1 MRNSREW
8 QRRVMQYLIV
18 MIVVWLVLSVGSAVQ
33 GQERLTPVTAAAV
46 STHWSVTLGPAVAL
60 RKGYWRQEGLDVK
73 FTVVSPGSAHVA
85 AFAGGSFQFSVS
97 LNTDVMARAAA
108 AGAHIYA
115 IMGSMNQNQYVIF
128 ARRGIKTLA
137 DLKGKKIAIDTPGG
151 SHDIFAREA
160 LSTVGL
166 GVRDVVLVPVA
177 GTIEVR
183 VNAML
188 ANATDAAIASISQ
201 WPMLR
206 SQGINLVFRMRS
218 LYPDWQTAV
227 NGAHGDIL
235 EKNPGAVKGF
245 IKGMIRAYQFMKDAR
260 NNAELLQIAKNAK
273 ITVDDRD
280 WSEALAIQRD
290 FWPADGALNLKG
302 TELVLQRERD
312 DGRISKDFTM
322 EKFIRLKPLEEAQRE
337 LGLRR

>member
-60 RKGYWRQEGLDVK
+60 SKGYWREQGLDVK
-73 FTVVSPGSAHVA
+73 FTVVGPAATHVA
-85 AFAGGSFQFSVS
+85 AFAGGSFQFSIN
-97 LNTDVMARAAA
+97 LTTDTMARAATR
-108 AGAHIYA
+108 GARIYA
-115 IMGSMNQNQYVIF
+115 IMGSTNQNQYVLF
-128 ARRGIKTLA
+128 GRSEIKRIA
-137 DLKGKKIAIDTPGG
+137 DLKGKRIAIDTVGG
-151 SHDIFAREA
+151 PMDFFSQRA

-188 ANATDAAIASISQ
+188 AGATDATVASISQ

-206 SQGINLVFRMRS
+206 PQGINLLFRMRS

-235 EKNPGAVKGF
+235 EKNPAAVKGF
-245 IKGMIRAYQFMKDAR
+245 IKGMIRAYQFMKDTR
-260 NNAELLQIAKNAK
+260 NNAELLQIAKDAK
-273 ITVDDRD
+273 ITVEEQQ
-280 WSEALAIQRD
+280 WGEALAIQRD
-290 FWPADGALNLKG
+290 FWPADGALNVKG

-312 DGRISKDFTM
+312 DGRISKDFTL

-337 LGLRR
+337 LGLRP

>member
-8 QRRVMQYLIV
+8 QQGAARCLSV
-18 MIVVWLVLSVGSAVQ
+18 MILMWLVLLAGLPVW

-46 STHWSVTLGPAVAL
+46 STHWSVTLGPALAL
-60 RKGYWRQEGLDVK
+60 QKGYWRQEGLDVK

-108 AGAHIYA
+108 PGARIYA

-128 ARRGIKTLA
+128 GRRGIKTLA

-166 GVRDVVLVPVA
+166 SVRDVALVPVA

-188 ANATDAAIASISQ
+188 ANATDAAVASISQ

-206 SQGINLVFRMRS
+206 PQGVNLLFRMRT

-245 IKGMIRAYQFMKDAR
+245 IKGMIRAYRFMKDAR
-260 NNAELLQIAKNAK
+260 NNAELLQIARDAK
-273 ITVDDRD
+273 ITVEEKE
-280 WSEALAIQRD
+280 WSEELAIQRD

-312 DGRISKDFTM
+312 DGRISKDFTL